1 MRTEFVMLVQVR
13 PKEYYDK
20 TQVEESRSSV
30 VGNVEEAVP
39 MEIGGINF
47 EETNAP
53 ARGVTE
59 TQNAVPEGYADEGE
73 EIEAIVA
80 LLDLADQNA
89 LREEELLEES
99 IDTGADADDEE
110 DEEVVQQSD
119 DGPLPDEWNR
129 RDKASMVVHD
139 GHRLQW
145 EYSTNMI
152 RVKQV
157 FRNKSALQEAVCL
170 WALSSMREFWVKI
183 SSQEKY
189 AVYCKKPGCHFR
201 VYAHKPKYEMHWE
214 ASIVV
219 NHSCQ
224 LEGGLDKA

>member
-1 MRTEFVMLVQVR
+1 MRTEFVMLVQVC

-39 MEIGGINF
+39 VEIGGINF
-47 EETNAP
+47 EESNPPVVA
-53 ARGVTE
+53 VIE
-59 TQNAVPEGYADEGE
+59 TQNVVLEGYANEGKK
-73 EIEAIVA
+73 IDAVVA

-89 LREEELLEES
+89 LREEELLEEP
-99 IDTGADADDEE
+99 IDTGGDADDEE
-110 DEEVVQQSD
+110 EEELGEQSD
-119 DGPLPDEWNR
+119 GDPLPDEWNR
-129 RDKASMVVHD
+129 RDKAYMIVHD
-139 GHRLQW
+139 GHRSQW
-145 EYSTNMI
+145 EYGTNMV

-189 AVYCKKPGCHFR
+189 AVYCKKTGCQFR
-201 VYAHKPKYEMHWE
+201 VYAHN
-214 ASIVV
+214 VRTQTQV
-219 NHSCQ
+219 
-224 LEGGLDKA
+224 

>member
-1 MRTEFVMLVQVR
+1 
-13 PKEYYDK
+13 
-20 TQVEESRSSV
+20 
-30 VGNVEEAVP
+30 

-47 EETNAP
+47 DKTNAP
-53 ARGVTE
+53 VGADIE

-73 EIEAIVA
+73 EIDAVVA

-110 DEEVVQQSD
+110 EEEVVQQSD

-139 GHRLQW
+139 SHRSQW

-157 FRNKSALQEAVCL
+157 FRNKSSFKEA
-170 WALSSMREFWVKI
+170 
-183 SSQEKY
+183 
-189 AVYCKKPGCHFR
+189 
-201 VYAHKPKYEMHWE
+201 
-214 ASIVV
+214 
-219 NHSCQ
+219 
-224 LEGGLDKA
+224 